1 MDRART
7 RTFSPAKHPSTSDAM
22 CLKTPRLRRSDCSVG
37 RSTSMS
43 SFTRVATGPR
53 LPHPARSSRESAT
66 PLVLAIL
73 AMFCAPEPVR
83 WEIRGRW
90 TVASARL
97 PGRPSARRA
106 TRARTLTSRS
116 PFERPNAGGTHARP
130 RARHPHPKDSLPHQP
145 RKISPL
151 NGGRLSAPL
160 PRAPAARCP
169 SFTRRSAWGSRVL
182 SGEVTQRPTDAVSD
196 RRLHDTLA
204 TSSGIAVLIVFEAR
218 DLQPIFLESIFDDF
232 VIHHTAH
239 SASFT
244 SITLIWSY
252 IPVRSFPA
260 PRLFP
265 IHRC

>member
-1 MDRART
+1 MFRGSEHVDELVHEGRHRPAATPPRALVAGVRCPARARHLGYVLRPRARAVGDT
-7 RTFSPAKHPSTSDAM
+7 RAVD
-22 CLKTPRLRRSDCSVG
+22 RR
-37 RSTSMS
+37 RRT
-43 SFTRVATGPR
+43 
-53 LPHPARSSRESAT
+53 
-66 PLVLAIL
+66 
-73 AMFCAPEPVR
+73 
-83 WEIRGRW
+83 
-90 TVASARL
+90 RL

-204 TSSGIAVLIVFEAR
+204 TSSGIAVLIVFERR
-218 DLQPIFLESIFDDF
+218 DLQPIFWNGSSMI
-232 VIHHTAH
+232 
-239 SASFT
+239 S
-244 SITLIWSY
+244 
-252 IPVRSFPA
+252 
-260 PRLFP
+260 
-265 IHRC
+265 

>member
-1 MDRART
+1 MNRGSARART

-53 LPHPARSSRESAT
+53 LPHPARSSRESAA

-73 AMFCAPEPVR
+73 ASYVLRPRARAVGDTR
-83 WEIRGRW
+83 AVDRRRR
-90 TVASARL
+90 TRL

-130 RARHPHPKDSLPHQP
+130 RARHPHPKDSILSLSRARSAQ
-145 RKISPL
+145 L
-151 NGGRLSAPL
+151 VNGGRLSAPL

-204 TSSGIAVLIVFEAR
+204 TSSWAR
-218 DLQPIFLESIFDDF
+218 RPYRF
-232 VIHHTAH
+232 
-239 SASFT
+239 
-244 SITLIWSY
+244 
-252 IPVRSFPA
+252 
-260 PRLFP
+260 
-265 IHRC
+265 

>member
-1 MDRART
+1 MNRGSARART

-53 LPHPARSSRESAT
+53 LPHPARSSRESAA

-130 RARHPHPKDSLPHQP
+130 RARHPHPKDS
-145 RKISPL
+145 I
-151 NGGRLSAPL
+151 LSL
-160 PRAPAARCP
+160 SRA
-169 SFTRRSAWGSRVL
+169 RSAHLTVGGCPRPYLAHRPRGVLVSPGAPPGVPVSSRAKSL
-182 SGEVTQRPTDAVSD
+182 SVQPT
-196 RRLHDTLA
+196 
-204 TSSGIAVLIVFEAR
+204 
-218 DLQPIFLESIFDDF
+218 P
-232 VIHHTAH
+232 
-239 SASFT
+239 
-244 SITLIWSY
+244 
-252 IPVRSFPA
+252 
-260 PRLFP
+260 
-265 IHRC
+265 

>member
-1 MDRART
+1 
-7 RTFSPAKHPSTSDAM
+7 M

-53 LPHPARSSRESAT
+53 LPHPARSSRESAA

-73 AMFCAPEPVR
+73 AMFCAPDARAVGDTR
-83 WEIRGRW
+83 AVDRRRR
-90 TVASARL
+90 TRL

-204 TSSGIAVLIVFEAR
+204 TSSGIAVLIVFERR
-218 DLQPIFLESIFDDF
+218 DLQPIFLEWIFDDF
-232 VIHHTAH
+232 VIH
-239 SASFT
+239 
-244 SITLIWSY
+244 
-252 IPVRSFPA
+252 RS
-260 PRLFP
+260 
-265 IHRC
+265 